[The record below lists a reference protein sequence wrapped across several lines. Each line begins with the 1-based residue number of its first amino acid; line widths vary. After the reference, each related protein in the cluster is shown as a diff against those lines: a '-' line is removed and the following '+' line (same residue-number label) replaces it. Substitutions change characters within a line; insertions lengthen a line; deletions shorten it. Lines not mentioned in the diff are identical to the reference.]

1 MKASIIKCT
10 VKLASGGYIYVRPDS
25 IVFVGYSKTYSKMLW
40 FGART
45 NLFNGLS

>member
-25 IVFVGYSKTYSKMLW
+25 IVFVCYSKTYSKMALVW
-40 FGART
+40 GKDKFI
-45 NLFNGLS
+45 